1 MPIPIPHH
9 GAAAVT
15 RRSVAIVLFDDVEVL
30 DFAGPF
36 EVFSV
41 CGRRSLL
48 DPFDVYTVSE
58 RGQTIRARNGLIVT
72 PLHSFESAPSP
83 DILLVPGGFG
93 TRREMKSPV
102 MLEFVARVGTHCEF
116 LLSVCTGALVLACAG
131 LLDGLSATTHHLALD
146 ELRAVAPRTTVREGA
161 RIVDNG
167 RVILS
172 SGVSAG
178 IDMSLHVVAR
188 LLGDDLALETARYM
202 EYEGDWQA
210 RSASERRGG
219 GGGALR
225 PAT

>member
-1 MPIPIPHH
+1 MTIISSSP
-9 GAAAVT
+9 AAARPAPVP
-15 RRSVAIVLFDDVEVL
+15 RRTVAIVLFDDVEVL

-41 CGRRSLL
+41 CGRRSQL
-48 DPFDVYTVSE
+48 DPFDVFTVSE
-58 RGQTIRARNGLIVT
+58 RGQTIRARNGLVVT
-72 PLHSFESAPSP
+72 PLHSFASAPDP

-93 TRREMKSPV
+93 TRREMKNPV
-102 MLEFVARVGTHCEF
+102 MLEWVARLGASSEY

-131 LLDGLSATTHHLALD
+131 RLDGLEATTHHLAFD
-146 ELRAVAPRTTVREGA
+146 ELRAVAPRATVREEA

-202 EYEGDWQA
+202 EYEGDW
-210 RSASERRGG
+210 RRV
-219 GGGALR
+219 R
-225 PAT
+225 RRE

>member
-1 MPIPIPHH
+1 MTIISPQARDASI
-9 GAAAVT
+9 A
-15 RRSVAIVLFDDVEVL
+15 RRTVAIVLFDEVEVL

-41 CGRRSLL
+41 CGRRSQL

-58 RGQTIRARNGLIVT
+58 RGQTIRARNGLVVT
-72 PLHSFESAPSP
+72 PLHSFASAPRP

-93 TRREMKSPV
+93 TRREMKNPV
-102 MLEFVARVGTHCEF
+102 MLEWVAATGTASEF

-131 LLDGLSATTHHLALD
+131 LLDGMAATTHHLAFN
-146 ELRAVAPRTTVREGA
+146 ELRAVAPHSTVREGA

-178 IDMSLHVVAR
+178 IDMSLHVVSR
-188 LLGDDLALETARYM
+188 LLGEDLALETARYM
-202 EYEGDWQA
+202 EYEGDWRLA
-210 RSASERRGG
+210 
-219 GGGALR
+219 
-225 PAT
+225 

>member
-1 MPIPIPHH
+1 MTVIPPYVPSQSIVRRTV
-9 GAAAVT
+9 AV
-15 RRSVAIVLFDDVEVL
+15 VLFDEVEVL

-41 CGRRSLL
+41 CGRRSQL

-58 RGQTIRARNGLIVT
+58 RGQTIRARNGLVVT
-72 PLHSFESAPSP
+72 PLHSFASAPRP

-93 TRREMKSPV
+93 TRREMKNPV
-102 MLEFVARVGTHCEF
+102 MLEWIARTGASSEY
-116 LLSVCTGALVLACAG
+116 LLSVCTGALILASAG
-131 LLDGLSATTHHLALD
+131 LLDGLSATTHHLAFE
-146 ELRAVAPRTTVREGA
+146 ELRAVAPRTTIREGA

-188 LLGDDLALETARYM
+188 LLDEDLALETARYM
-202 EYEGDWQA
+202 EYEGNWNRA
-210 RSASERRGG
+210 
-219 GGGALR
+219 
-225 PAT
+225 